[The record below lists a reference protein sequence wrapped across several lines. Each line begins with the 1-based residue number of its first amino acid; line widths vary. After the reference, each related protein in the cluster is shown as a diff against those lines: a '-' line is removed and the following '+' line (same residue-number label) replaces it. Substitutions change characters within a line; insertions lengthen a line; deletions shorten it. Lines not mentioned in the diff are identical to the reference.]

1 MGKRPLLD
9 FARRDE
15 QHRAKLINGMGG
27 GGGGV
32 GDPVTLL
39 PFKLDS
45 AILLRLRTVVVG
57 VGQKRTNQRKIN
69 VQ

>member
-15 QHRAKLINGMGG
+15 QHRAKLINGM